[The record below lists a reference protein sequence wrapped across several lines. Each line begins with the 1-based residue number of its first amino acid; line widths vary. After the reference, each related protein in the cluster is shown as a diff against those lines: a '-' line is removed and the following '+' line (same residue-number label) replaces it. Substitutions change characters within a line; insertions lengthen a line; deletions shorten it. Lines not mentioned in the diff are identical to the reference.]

1 MIPAIAAFIVAA
13 ILLAGQ
19 NNTVRFEPQ
28 VLNVVRD
35 STGFVQAMVSVYSVT
50 GDSIRITGIKGSCGC
65 ATASVQRPAMNDS
78 VPGKVYLAINAQH
91 LTDSLNYIDFA
102 ITHTGTGSPAGYR
115 VVVRLPKESR

>member
-13 ILLAGQ
+13 TLLAGQ

-50 GDSIRITGIKGSCGC
+50 GDSIRITGIKGSCGLR
-65 ATASVQRPAMNDS
+65 AASGD
-78 VPGKVYLAINAQH
+78 
-91 LTDSLNYIDFA
+91 
-102 ITHTGTGSPAGYR
+102 
-115 VVVRLPKESR
+115 E